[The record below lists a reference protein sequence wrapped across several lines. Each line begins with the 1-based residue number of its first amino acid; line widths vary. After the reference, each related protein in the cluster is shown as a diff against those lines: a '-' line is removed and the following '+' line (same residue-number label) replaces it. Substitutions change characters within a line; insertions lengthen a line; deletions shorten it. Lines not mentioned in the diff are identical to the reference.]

1 MKPRKTNMAAVVILS
16 VIVLILAALLVYS
29 GLRYQN
35 MAQKLQSSQEELD
48 QLRQE
53 AEKKRNLWKILG
65 KVPMNRDSH
74 PSRRK
79 RV

>member
-48 QLRQE
+48 QLRQ
-53 AEKKRNLWKILG
+53 IL
-65 KVPMNRDSH
+65 
-74 PSRRK
+74 RK
-79 RV
+79 